1 MGWTVAIG
9 VDTHKQTHTAV
20 ALDRVGAQLAS
31 CEVDA
36 TSAGYAQLLAWAS
49 ELGEPAFALEGT
61 GSYGAGLAS
70 VLVAAG
76 LPVYEVER
84 PRRRERRAGKSDL
97 IDAARAA
104 ARLLSGEGLS
114 VLRGGSPAREDL
126 RLLLLERRSAVRAR
140 TAALNQAHAVLLTAP
155 TPLRERLDGLK
166 GDKLAERCARLR
178 PREEHERVLVSV
190 LRRLAARAQL
200 LTREL
205 AQLESE
211 LEQIVSTLV
220 PDLLTESGVGPIC
233 AAQLVVSSGDPQRM
247 RSEASFAALAGTSP
261 VEASSGPSRRHRLNR
276 GGDRQLNAALHV
288 IARTRL
294 RCHPETRAYR
304 DRLLARGKS
313 KREATRCIKRQLA
326 RHCYQL
332 LVANPK
338 LTST

>member
-1 MGWTVAIG
+1 MEWTVAIG
-9 VDTHKQTHTAV
+9 VDTHKRTHTAV
-20 ALDRVGAQLAS
+20 ALDRVGVQLAS
-31 CEVDA
+31 CEVEA

-70 VLVAAG
+70 LLVAVG
-76 LPVYEVER
+76 LPVCEVER
-84 PRRRERRAGKSDL
+84 PRRERRRGKNDL

-104 ARLLSGEGLS
+104 ERLLSGQGLNA
-114 VLRGGSPAREDL
+114 LRGGGPAREDL

-140 TAALNQAHAVLLTAP
+140 TAALNQVHAVLLTAP
-155 TPLRERLDGLK
+155 ARLRERLDALK
-166 GDKLAERCARLR
+166 GDKLAQRCARLR
-178 PREEHERVLVSV
+178 PRDESERVLVSV
-190 LRRLAARAQL
+190 LNRLAARARL

-211 LEQIVSTLV
+211 LERIVSTLV
-220 PDLLTESGVGPIC
+220 PDLLGECGVGPIC
-233 AAQLVVSSGDPQRM
+233 AAQLVVSSGDPKRM
-247 RSEASFAALAGTSP
+247 RNEASFAALAGTSP

-288 IARTRL
+288 IAHTRL

-313 KREATRCIKRQLA
+313 KREAMRCIKRQLA
-326 RHCYQL
+326 RHYYRL
-332 LVANPK
+332 LITNAA

>member
-1 MGWTVAIG
+1 MEWTVAIG
-9 VDTHKQTHTAV
+9 VDTHKRTHTAV
-20 ALDRVGAQLAS
+20 ALDRVGVQLAS
-31 CEVDA
+31 CEVEA

-70 VLVAAG
+70 LLVAVG
-76 LPVYEVER
+76 LPVCEVER
-84 PRRRERRAGKSDL
+84 PRRERRRGKNDL

-104 ARLLSGEGLS
+104 ERLLSGQGLNA
-114 VLRGGSPAREDL
+114 LRGGGPAREDL

-140 TAALNQAHAVLLTAP
+140 TAALNQVHAVLLTAP
-155 TPLRERLDGLK
+155 ARLRERLDALK
-166 GDKLAERCARLR
+166 GDKLAQRCARLR
-178 PREEHERVLVSV
+178 PRDESERVLVSV
-190 LRRLAARAQL
+190 LNRLAARARL

-211 LEQIVSTLV
+211 LERIVSTLV
-220 PDLLTESGVGPIC
+220 PDLLGECGVGPIC
-233 AAQLVVSSGDPQRM
+233 AAQLVVSSGDPKRM
-247 RSEASFAALAGTSP
+247 RNEASFAALAGTSP

-288 IARTRL
+288 IAHTRL

-313 KREATRCIKRQLA
+313 KREAMRCVKRQLA
-326 RHCYQL
+326 RHYYRL
-332 LVANPK
+332 LITNAA

>member
-1 MGWTVAIG
+1 MEWTVAIG
-9 VDTHKQTHTAV
+9 VDTHKRTHTAV
-20 ALDRVGAQLAS
+20 ALDRVGVQLAS
-31 CEVDA
+31 CEVEA

-70 VLVAAG
+70 LLVAVG
-76 LPVYEVER
+76 LPVCEVER
-84 PRRRERRAGKSDL
+84 PRRERRRGKNDL

-104 ARLLSGEGLS
+104 ERLLSGQGLNA
-114 VLRGGSPAREDL
+114 LRGGGPAREDL

-140 TAALNQAHAVLLTAP
+140 TAALNQVHAVLLTAP
-155 TPLRERLDGLK
+155 ARLRERLDALK
-166 GDKLAERCARLR
+166 GDKLAQRCARLR
-178 PREEHERVLVSV
+178 PRDESERVLVSV
-190 LRRLAARAQL
+190 LNRLAARARL

-211 LEQIVSTLV
+211 LERIVSTLV
-220 PDLLTESGVGPIC
+220 PDLLGECGVGPIC
-233 AAQLVVSSGDPQRM
+233 AAQLVGS
-247 RSEASFAALAGTSP
+247 SP

-276 GGDRQLNAALHV
+276 GGDRQLDAALHV
-288 IARTRL
+288 IAHTRL

-313 KREATRCIKRQLA
+313 KRQAMRCVKRQLA
-326 RHCYQL
+326 RHYYRL
-332 LVANPK
+332 LITNAA